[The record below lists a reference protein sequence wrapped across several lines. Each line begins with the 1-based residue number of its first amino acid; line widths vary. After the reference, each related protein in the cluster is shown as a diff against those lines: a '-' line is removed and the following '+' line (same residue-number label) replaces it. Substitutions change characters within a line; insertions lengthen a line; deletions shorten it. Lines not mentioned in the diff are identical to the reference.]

1 MGHLTSRDAYKNL
14 EDRINWFT
22 QGAAA
27 SETLTKILQVLFT
40 EKEAKWVA
48 RLPIRPFTLKKAAQ
62 LWGTSEAKAEKLLDH
77 LCEKGLL
84 VDSYDRGVRKFVLP
98 PPMIGFFEFSL
109 MRTRGDIDQKY
120 LSELFYQYINVE
132 EDFIKE
138 LFLGMDT
145 KLGRVFVNEPVLMT
159 EKTNHILDY
168 ERATHIIEEADFIGV
183 GTCFCRH
190 KNYHLGIPCKQNAP
204 METCLTFGNVARS
217 LAEHGGYTRPI
228 DKSEAKEILE
238 MCYGYNLVQ
247 MGENVREYPAFMCNC
262 CGCCCEAL
270 ETVRRFS
277 PMQPIAT
284 TNYIPKIN
292 PNDCVSCGK
301 CEKVCPILAISMQEN
316 NPAAPVSPEEKPITI
331 RGMEPEAATRAC
343 EAGAAAAGAAA
354 GAAVAAA
361 GVAGVA
367 ASGASGI
374 PAKKRRPVI
383 DESICLGCGVCARNC
398 PKKAISLQRRPI
410 EVITP
415 VNSTHR
421 FVLQAIEKGTLQNLI
436 FDNQAF
442 ANHRA
447 MAAVFG
453 TILKLPPLKQALASK
468 QFKSVYLDH
477 LLSAQNARKK
487 KELSH

>member
-1 MGHLTSRDAYKNL
+1 MGHLTSRDAYRNL

-22 QGAAA
+22 QGAAP
-27 SETLTKILQVLFT
+27 SETLTKILRVLFT

-48 RLPIRPFTLKKAAQ
+48 KLPIRPFTLKKAAR
-62 LWGTSEAKAEKLLDH
+62 LWGTTEAKAEKLLDH

-84 VDSYDRGVRKFVLP
+84 VDSYDHGIRKFVLP

-132 EDFIKE
+132 EDFIKD

-168 ERATHIIEEADFIGV
+168 ERATHIIEDADFIGV

-190 KNYHLGIPCKQNAP
+190 KNFHLGIPCKLNAP

-217 LAEHGGYTRPI
+217 LAEHGGYTRRI
-228 DKSEAKEILE
+228 DKSEALEILE
-238 MCYGYNLVQ
+238 MSYGYNLVQ
-247 MGENVREYPAFMCNC
+247 MGENVRERPAFMCNC

-270 ETVRRFS
+270 NAVRRFA

-284 TNYIPKIN
+284 TNYLPKIN
-292 PNDCVSCGK
+292 PDECVSCGK
-301 CEKVCPILAISMQEN
+301 CEKVCPILAISMQE
-316 NPAAPVSPEEKPITI
+316 
-331 RGMEPEAATRAC
+331 REAS
-343 EAGAAAAGAAA
+343 
-354 GAAVAAA
+354 VD
-361 GVAGVA
+361 
-367 ASGASGI
+367 
-374 PAKKRRPVI
+374 KKKPVI
-383 DESICLGCGVCARNC
+383 DETICLGCGVCARNC
-398 PKKAISLQRRPI
+398 PKKAITLQRRPV

-421 FVLQAIEKGTLQNLI
+421 FVLQAIEKGTLQNLV

-453 TILKLPPLKQALASK
+453 TILRLPPLKQAMASR

-477 LLSAQNARKK
+477 LLAAQKK
-487 KELSH
+487 A

>member
-14 EDRINWFT
+14 EDRLNWFT
-22 QGAAA
+22 QGAPS

-48 RLPIRPFTLKKAAQ
+48 KLPIRPFSLKKAAQ
-62 LWGTSEAKAEKLLDH
+62 LWGTTEAKAEKLLDR

-120 LSELFYQYINVE
+120 LSELFYQYINV
-132 EDFIKE
+132 D
-138 LFLGMDT
+138 
-145 KLGRVFVNEPVLMT
+145 
-159 EKTNHILDY
+159 
-168 ERATHIIEEADFIGV
+168 HIIEEADFIGV

-190 KNYHLGIPCKQNAP
+190 KNFHLGIPCKLNAP

-228 DKSEAKEILE
+228 DKVEAKEILE
-238 MCYGYNLVQ
+238 MSYGYNLVQ
-247 MGENVREYPAFMCNC
+247 MGENVREHPAFMCNC

-270 ETVRRFS
+270 EAVRKFS

-284 TNYIPKIN
+284 TNYLPKIN
-292 PNDCVSCGK
+292 AADCVSCGK
-301 CEKVCPILAISMQEN
+301 CEKICPILAISMQET
-316 NPAAPVSPEEKPITI
+316 APEAIPDTGENPITT
-331 RGMEPEAATRAC
+331 GEQDPVAS
-343 EAGAAAAGAAA
+343 GVSAAASV
-354 GAAVAAA
+354 AVS
-361 GVAGVA
+361 
-367 ASGASGI
+367 SGS

-398 PKKAISLQRRPI
+398 PKKAITLQRRPI

-421 FVLQAIEKGTLQNLI
+421 FVLQAIEKGTLQNLV

-453 TILKLPPLKQALASK
+453 TILKLPPLKQGLASK

-477 LLSAQNARKK
+477 LLSAQKRQK
-487 KELSH
+487 

>member
-1 MGHLTSRDAYKNL
+1 MGHLTSRDAYRNL

-22 QGAAA
+22 QGAAP
-27 SETLTKILQVLFT
+27 SETLTKILRVLFT

-48 RLPIRPFTLKKAAQ
+48 KLPIRPFSLKKAAQ
-62 LWGTSEAKAEKLLDH
+62 MWGTTEAKAEKLLDH

-84 VDSYDRGVRKFVLP
+84 VDSYDHGIRKFVLP

-132 EDFIKE
+132 EDFIKD

-168 ERATHIIEEADFIGV
+168 ERATHIIEDADFIGV

-190 KNYHLGIPCKQNAP
+190 KNFHLGIPCKLNAP

-228 DKSEAKEILE
+228 DKSEALEILE
-238 MCYGYNLVQ
+238 MSYGYNLVQ
-247 MGENVREYPAFMCNC
+247 MGENVRERPAFMCNC

-270 ETVRRFS
+270 NAVRRFA

-284 TNYIPKIN
+284 TNYLPKIN
-292 PNDCVSCGK
+292 PDECVSCGK
-301 CEKVCPILAISMQEN
+301 CEKVCPILAISMQE
-316 NPAAPVSPEEKPITI
+316 
-331 RGMEPEAATRAC
+331 REAS
-343 EAGAAAAGAAA
+343 
-354 GAAVAAA
+354 VD
-361 GVAGVA
+361 
-367 ASGASGI
+367 
-374 PAKKRRPVI
+374 KKKPVI
-383 DESICLGCGVCARNC
+383 DETICLGCGVCARNC
-398 PKKAISLQRRPI
+398 PKKAITLQRRPV

-421 FVLQAIEKGTLQNLI
+421 FVLQAIEKGTLQNLV

-453 TILKLPPLKQALASK
+453 TILRLPPLKQAMASR

-477 LLSAQNARKK
+477 LLAAQKK
-487 KELSH
+487 A

>member
-1 MGHLTSRDAYKNL
+1 MGHLTSRDAYRNL

-22 QGAAA
+22 QGAPA

-48 RLPIRPFTLKKAAQ
+48 KLPIRPFTLKKAAQ

-132 EDFIKE
+132 EDFIKD

-145 KLGRVFVNEPVLMT
+145 KLGRVFVNESVLMT

-190 KNYHLGIPCKQNAP
+190 KNYHLGIPCKLNAP

-228 DKSEAKEILE
+228 DKAEAKEILE
-238 MCYGYNLVQ
+238 MSYSCNLVQ
-247 MGENVREYPAFMCNC
+247 MGENVREHPAFMCNC

-270 ETVRRFS
+270 EAVRRFS

-292 PNDCVSCGK
+292 YDDCVSCGK
-301 CEKVCPILAISMQEN
+301 CEKVCPILAISMQEEVVKGDGSFDN
-316 NPAAPVSPEEKPITI
+316 LHDSCHVIKGNDSSDTLHAKCQKNRPLDITS
-331 RGMEPEAATRAC
+331 AQQ
-343 EAGAAAAGAAA
+343 
-354 GAAVAAA
+354 
-361 GVAGVA
+361 
-367 ASGASGI
+367 
-374 PAKKRRPVI
+374 KRRPVI

-398 PKKAISLQRRPI
+398 PKKAITLQRRPI

-421 FVLQAIEKGTLQNLI
+421 FVLQAIEKGTLQNLV

-477 LLSAQNARKK
+477 LLSAQNAQKK
-487 KELSH
+487 K

>member
-1 MGHLTSRDAYKNL
+1 MGHLTSRDAYRNL

-22 QGAAA
+22 QGAAP
-27 SETLTKILQVLFT
+27 SETLTKILRVLFT

-48 RLPIRPFTLKKAAQ
+48 KLPIRPFTLKKAAR
-62 LWGTSEAKAEKLLDH
+62 LWGTTEAKAEKLLDH

-84 VDSYDRGVRKFVLP
+84 VDSYDHGIRKFVLP

-132 EDFIKE
+132 EDFIKD

-168 ERATHIIEEADFIGV
+168 ERATHIIEDADFSGV

-190 KNYHLGIPCKQNAP
+190 KNFHLGIPCKLNAP

-228 DKSEAKEILE
+228 DKSEALEILE
-238 MCYGYNLVQ
+238 MSYGYNLVQ
-247 MGENVREYPAFMCNC
+247 MGENVRERPAFMCNC

-270 ETVRRFS
+270 NAVRRFA

-284 TNYIPKIN
+284 TNYLPKIN
-292 PNDCVSCGK
+292 PDECVSCGK
-301 CEKVCPILAISMQEN
+301 CEKVCPILAISMQE
-316 NPAAPVSPEEKPITI
+316 
-331 RGMEPEAATRAC
+331 REAS
-343 EAGAAAAGAAA
+343 
-354 GAAVAAA
+354 VD
-361 GVAGVA
+361 
-367 ASGASGI
+367 
-374 PAKKRRPVI
+374 KKKPVI
-383 DESICLGCGVCARNC
+383 DETICLGCGVCARNC
-398 PKKAISLQRRPI
+398 PKKAITLQRRPV

-421 FVLQAIEKGTLQNLI
+421 FVLQAIEKGTLQNLV

-453 TILKLPPLKQALASK
+453 TILRLPPLKQAMASR

-477 LLSAQNARKK
+477 LLAAQKK
-487 KELSH
+487 A

>member
-1 MGHLTSRDAYKNL
+1 MGHLTSRDAYRNL

-22 QGAAA
+22 QGAPP
-27 SETLTKILQVLFT
+27 SETLTKILHVLFT

-48 RLPIRPFTLKKAAQ
+48 KLPIRPFSLKKAAQ

-132 EDFIKE
+132 EDFIKD

-145 KLGRVFVNEPVLMT
+145 KLGRVFVNESVLMT

-190 KNYHLGIPCKQNAP
+190 KNYHLGIPCRLNAP

-217 LAEHGGYTRPI
+217 LAEHGGYARRI
-228 DKSEAKEILE
+228 DKSEALDILE
-238 MCYGYNLVQ
+238 TSYGYNLVQ
-247 MGENVREYPAFMCNC
+247 MGENVRENPAFMCNC

-270 ETVRRFS
+270 EAVRKFS
-277 PMQPIAT
+277 PMQPITT
-284 TNYIPKIN
+284 TNYLPKIN
-292 PNDCVSCGK
+292 REDCICCGK
-301 CEKVCPILAISMQEN
+301 CEKACPILAISM
-316 NPAAPVSPEEKPITI
+316 AEKK
-331 RGMEPEAATRAC
+331 M
-343 EAGAAAAGAAA
+343 
-354 GAAVAAA
+354 
-361 GVAGVA
+361 
-367 ASGASGI
+367 
-374 PAKKRRPVI
+374 PVI

-398 PKKAISLQRRPI
+398 PKKAITLQRRPV

-421 FVLQAIEKGTLQNLI
+421 FVLQAIEKGTLQNLV

-453 TILKLPPLKQALASK
+453 TILRLPPIKQAMASR

-477 LLSAQNARKK
+477 LLDAQRRARD
-487 KELSH
+487 KEIRG

>member
-14 EDRINWFT
+14 EDRLNWFT
-22 QGAAA
+22 QGAPS

-48 RLPIRPFTLKKAAQ
+48 KLPIRPFSLKKAAQ
-62 LWGTSEAKAEKLLDH
+62 LWGTTEAKAEKLLDR

-132 EDFIKE
+132 EDFIKD

-145 KLGRVFVNEPVLMT
+145 KLGRVFVNESVLMT

-190 KNYHLGIPCKQNAP
+190 KNYHLGIPCKLNAP

-247 MGENVREYPAFMCNC
+247 MGENVREHPAFMCNC

-270 ETVRRFS
+270 EAVKKFS

-284 TNYIPKIN
+284 TNYLPKIN
-292 PNDCVSCGK
+292 ADECVSCGK
-301 CEKVCPILAISMQEN
+301 CAKVCPIEAISMREN
-316 NPAAPVSPEEKPITI
+316 ALMETPVSGTAGQTGSSRAVTASTDHASDCEK
-331 RGMEPEAATRAC
+331 
-343 EAGAAAAGAAA
+343 EAGPSLSP
-354 GAAVAAA
+354 V
-361 GVAGVA
+361 
-367 ASGASGI
+367 SRQ
-374 PAKKRRPVI
+374 KKRPVI

-421 FVLQAIEKGTLQNLI
+421 FVLQAIEKGTLQNLV

-477 LLSAQNARKK
+477 LLSAQRK
-487 KELSH
+487 EQH

>member
-22 QGAAA
+22 QGAPA

-48 RLPIRPFTLKKAAQ
+48 KLPIRPFSLKKAAQ
-62 LWGTSEAKAEKLLDH
+62 LWGTSEAKAEKLLDR

-132 EDFIKE
+132 EDFIKD

-145 KLGRVFVNEPVLMT
+145 KLGRVFVNESVLMT
-159 EKTNHILDY
+159 AKTNHILDY
-168 ERATHIIEEADFIGV
+168 ERAAHIIEEADFIGV

-190 KNYHLGIPCKQNAP
+190 KNYHLGIPCKLNAP

-228 DKSEAKEILE
+228 DKAEAKEILE
-238 MCYGYNLVQ
+238 MSYSYNLVQ
-247 MGENVREYPAFMCNC
+247 MGENVREHPAFMCNC

-270 ETVRRFS
+270 EAVRRFS

-292 PNDCVSCGK
+292 YNDCVSCGK
-301 CEKVCPILAISMQEN
+301 CEKVCPILAISMQETVVKRDGSFDN
-316 NPAAPVSPEEKPITI
+316 LHESCQVIKGNDSDTLH
-331 RGMEPEAATRAC
+331 
-343 EAGAAAAGAAA
+343 
-354 GAAVAAA
+354 
-361 GVAGVA
+361 
-367 ASGASGI
+367 
-374 PAKKRRPVI
+374 AKCQKNRPLDTTSAQQKRRPVI
-383 DESICLGCGVCARNC
+383 DKSICLGCGVCARNC
-398 PKKAISLQRRPI
+398 PKKAITLQRRPI

-421 FVLQAIEKGTLQNLI
+421 FVLQAIEKGTLQNLV

-447 MAAVFG
+447 MAGVFG

-468 QFKSVYLDH
+468 QFKSIYLDH
-477 LLSAQNARKK
+477 LLSAQK
-487 KELSH
+487 

>member
-1 MGHLTSRDAYKNL
+1 MGHLTSRDAYRNL

-22 QGAAA
+22 QGAAP
-27 SETLTKILQVLFT
+27 SETLTKILRVLFT

-48 RLPIRPFTLKKAAQ
+48 KLPIRPFTLKKAAR
-62 LWGTSEAKAEKLLDH
+62 LWGTTEAKAEKLLDH

-84 VDSYDRGVRKFVLP
+84 VDSYDRGIRKFVLP

-132 EDFIKE
+132 EDFIKD

-168 ERATHIIEEADFIGV
+168 ERATHIIEDADFIGV

-190 KNYHLGIPCKQNAP
+190 KNYHLGIPCKLNAP

-228 DKSEAKEILE
+228 DKSEALEILE
-238 MCYGYNLVQ
+238 MSYGYNLVQ
-247 MGENVREYPAFMCNC
+247 MGENVRERPAFMCNC

-270 ETVRRFS
+270 EAVRRFA

-284 TNYIPKIN
+284 TNYLPKIN
-292 PNDCVSCGK
+292 PDECVSCGK
-301 CEKVCPILAISMQEN
+301 CEKVCPILAISMQE
-316 NPAAPVSPEEKPITI
+316 
-331 RGMEPEAATRAC
+331 REAS
-343 EAGAAAAGAAA
+343 
-354 GAAVAAA
+354 VD
-361 GVAGVA
+361 
-367 ASGASGI
+367 
-374 PAKKRRPVI
+374 KKKPVI
-383 DESICLGCGVCARNC
+383 DETICLGCGVCARNC
-398 PKKAISLQRRPI
+398 PKKAITLQRRPV

-421 FVLQAIEKGTLQNLI
+421 FVLQAIEKGTLQNLV

-453 TILKLPPLKQALASK
+453 TILRLPPLKQALASR

-477 LLSAQNARKK
+477 LLAAQKK
-487 KELSH
+487 A

>member
-22 QGAAA
+22 QGAPA
-27 SETLTKILQVLFT
+27 SETLTKILEVLFT

-132 EDFIKE
+132 EDFIKD

-145 KLGRVFVNEPVLMT
+145 KLGRVFVNESVLMT

-168 ERATHIIEEADFIGV
+168 ERATRIIEEADFIGV

-190 KNYHLGIPCKQNAP
+190 KNYHLGIPCKLGAP

-228 DKSEAKEILE
+228 DKSEAKEILA
-238 MCYGYNLVQ
+238 MSYSYNLVQ
-247 MGENVREYPAFMCNC
+247 MGENVRENPAFMCNC

-270 ETVRRFS
+270 EAVRRFS

-284 TNYIPKIN
+284 TNYLPRIN
-292 PNDCVSCGK
+292 RDDCVSCGK
-301 CEKVCPILAISMQEN
+301 CEKVCPILAISMSEN
-316 NPAAPVSPEEKPITI
+316 GPAIDTAGSAGTA
-331 RGMEPEAATRAC
+331 GT
-343 EAGAAAAGAAA
+343 AGAAAAGKKH
-354 GAAVAAA
+354 
-361 GVAGVA
+361 
-367 ASGASGI
+367 
-374 PAKKRRPVI
+374 PAI
-383 DESICLGCGVCARNC
+383 DETICLGCGVCARNC
-398 PKKAISLQRRPI
+398 PKKAITLQRRPI

-421 FVLQAIEKGTLQNLI
+421 FVLQAIEKGTLQNLV

-453 TILKLPPLKQALASK
+453 TILKLPPIKQALASK
-468 QFKSVYLDH
+468 QFKSVYLDN
-477 LLSAQNARKK
+477 LLSRQK
-487 KELSH
+487 KETLQN

>member
-22 QGAAA
+22 QGAPA
-27 SETLTKILQVLFT
+27 SETLTKILEVLFT

-145 KLGRVFVNEPVLMT
+145 KLGRVFVNEPVLIT

-190 KNYHLGIPCKQNAP
+190 KNYHLGIPCRQNAP

-217 LAEHGGYTRPI
+217 LAQHGGYTRPI

-247 MGENVREYPAFMCNC
+247 MGENVREHPAFMCNC

-292 PNDCVSCGK
+292 YNDCVSCGK
-301 CEKVCPILAISMQEN
+301 CEKVCPILAISMQET
-316 NPAAPVSPEEKPITI
+316 APEAIPDTGENPITT
-331 RGMEPEAATRAC
+331 GEQDPVAS
-343 EAGAAAAGAAA
+343 GVSAAASV
-354 GAAVAAA
+354 AVS
-361 GVAGVA
+361 
-367 ASGASGI
+367 SGS

-398 PKKAISLQRRPI
+398 PKKAITLQRRPI

-421 FVLQAIEKGTLQNLI
+421 FVLQAIEKGTLQNLV

-477 LLSAQNARKK
+477 LLSAQKRQK
-487 KELSH
+487 

>member
-22 QGAAA
+22 QGAPA

-48 RLPIRPFTLKKAAQ
+48 KLPIRPFSLKKAAQ
-62 LWGTSEAKAEKLLDH
+62 LWGTSEAKAEKLLDR

-145 KLGRVFVNEPVLMT
+145 KLGRVFVNESVLMT

-190 KNYHLGIPCKQNAP
+190 KNYHLGIPCKLNAP

-228 DKSEAKEILE
+228 DKAEAKEILE
-238 MCYGYNLVQ
+238 MSYSYNLVQ
-247 MGENVREYPAFMCNC
+247 MGENVREHPAFMCNC

-270 ETVRRFS
+270 EAVRKFS

-292 PNDCVSCGK
+292 YDDCVSCGK
-301 CEKVCPILAISMQEN
+301 CEKVCPVLAISKVVKGDGSFDNLHDSCQKN
-316 NPAAPVSPEEKPITI
+316 RPLDTPESCQKNRPLDT
-331 RGMEPEAATRAC
+331 
-343 EAGAAAAGAAA
+343 
-354 GAAVAAA
+354 
-361 GVAGVA
+361 
-367 ASGASGI
+367 
-374 PAKKRRPVI
+374 PVI

-398 PKKAISLQRRPI
+398 PKKAITLQRRPI

-421 FVLQAIEKGTLQNLI
+421 FVLQAIEKGTLQNLV

-477 LLSAQNARKK
+477 LLSAQKK
-487 KELSH
+487 KELSD

>member
-1 MGHLTSRDAYKNL
+1 MGHLTSRYAYKNL

-22 QGAAA
+22 QGAPA
-27 SETLTKILQVLFT
+27 SETLTKILEVLFT

-145 KLGRVFVNEPVLMT
+145 KLGRVFVNEPVLIT

-190 KNYHLGIPCKQNAP
+190 KNYHLGIPCRQNAP

-247 MGENVREYPAFMCNC
+247 MGENVREHPAFMCNC

-292 PNDCVSCGK
+292 HSDCVSCGK

-316 NPAAPVSPEEKPITI
+316 NLPVSDSKEEK
-331 RGMEPEAATRAC
+331 
-343 EAGAAAAGAAA
+343 
-354 GAAVAAA
+354 
-361 GVAGVA
+361 
-367 ASGASGI
+367 

-398 PKKAISLQRRPI
+398 PKKAITLQRRPI

-421 FVLQAIEKGTLQNLI
+421 FVLQAIEKGTLQNLV

-487 KELSH
+487 KNL

>member
-14 EDRINWFT
+14 EDRLNWFT
-22 QGAAA
+22 QGAPS

-48 RLPIRPFTLKKAAQ
+48 KLPIRPFSLKKAAQ
-62 LWGTSEAKAEKLLDH
+62 LWGTTEAKAEKLLDR

-132 EDFIKE
+132 EDFIKD

-145 KLGRVFVNEPVLMT
+145 KLGRVFVNESVLMT

-190 KNYHLGIPCKQNAP
+190 KNYHLGVPCKLNAP

-228 DKSEAKEILE
+228 DKVEAKEILE
-238 MCYGYNLVQ
+238 MSYGYNLVQ
-247 MGENVREYPAFMCNC
+247 MGENVREHPAFMCNC

-270 ETVRRFS
+270 EAVRKFS

-284 TNYIPKIN
+284 TNYLPKIN
-292 PNDCVSCGK
+292 AADCVSCEK
-301 CEKVCPILAISMQEN
+301 CEKVCPILAISMQE
-316 NPAAPVSPEEKPITI
+316 AAPEAIPDTGENPITT
-331 RGMEPEAATRAC
+331 GEHAPVAS
-343 EAGAAAAGAAA
+343 GVSAAASATAN
-354 GAAVAAA
+354 
-361 GVAGVA
+361 
-367 ASGASGI
+367 SGT
-374 PAKKRRPVI
+374 PVKKRRPVI

-398 PKKAISLQRRPI
+398 PKKAITLQRRPI

-421 FVLQAIEKGTLQNLI
+421 FVLQAIEKGTLQNLV

-453 TILKLPPLKQALASK
+453 TILKLPPLKQGLASK

-477 LLSAQNARKK
+477 LLSAQKRQK
-487 KELSH
+487 

>member
-1 MGHLTSRDAYKNL
+1 MGHLTSRDAYRNL

-22 QGAAA
+22 QGAAP
-27 SETLTKILQVLFT
+27 SETLTKILRVLFT

-48 RLPIRPFTLKKAAQ
+48 KLPIRPFSLKKAAQ
-62 LWGTSEAKAEKLLDH
+62 MWGTTEAKAEKLLDH

-84 VDSYDRGVRKFVLP
+84 VDSYDHGIRKFVLP

-132 EDFIKE
+132 EDFIKD

-168 ERATHIIEEADFIGV
+168 ERATHIIEDADFIGV

-190 KNYHLGIPCKQNAP
+190 KNFHLGIPCKLNAP

-228 DKSEAKEILE
+228 DKSEALEILE
-238 MCYGYNLVQ
+238 MSYGYNLVQ
-247 MGENVREYPAFMCNC
+247 MGENVRERPAFMCNC

-270 ETVRRFS
+270 EAVRRFA

-284 TNYIPKIN
+284 TNYLPKIN
-292 PNDCVSCGK
+292 PDECVSCGK
-301 CEKVCPILAISMQEN
+301 CEKVCPILAISMQE
-316 NPAAPVSPEEKPITI
+316 
-331 RGMEPEAATRAC
+331 REAS
-343 EAGAAAAGAAA
+343 
-354 GAAVAAA
+354 VD
-361 GVAGVA
+361 
-367 ASGASGI
+367 
-374 PAKKRRPVI
+374 KKKPVI
-383 DESICLGCGVCARNC
+383 DETICLGCGVCARNC
-398 PKKAISLQRRPI
+398 PKKAITLQRRPV

-421 FVLQAIEKGTLQNLI
+421 FVLQAIEKGTLQNLV

-453 TILKLPPLKQALASK
+453 TILRLPPLKQAMASR

-477 LLSAQNARKK
+477 LLAAQKK
-487 KELSH
+487 A

>member
-1 MGHLTSRDAYKNL
+1 MGHLTSRDAYRNL

-22 QGAAA
+22 QGAPA

-48 RLPIRPFTLKKAAQ
+48 KLPIRPFSLKKAAQ
-62 LWGTSEAKAEKLLDH
+62 LWGTSEAKAEKLLDR

-132 EDFIKE
+132 EDFIKD

-145 KLGRVFVNEPVLMT
+145 KLGRVFVNESVLMT

-190 KNYHLGIPCKQNAP
+190 KNYHLGIPCKLNAP

-228 DKSEAKEILE
+228 DKAEAKEILE
-238 MCYGYNLVQ
+238 MSYSYNLVQ
-247 MGENVREYPAFMCNC
+247 MGENVREHPAFMCNC

-270 ETVRRFS
+270 EAVRRFS

-292 PNDCVSCGK
+292 YNECVSCGK
-301 CEKVCPILAISMQEN
+301 CEKVCPILAISTCQ
-316 NPAAPVSPEEKPITI
+316 
-331 RGMEPEAATRAC
+331 AC
-343 EAGAAAAGAAA
+343 QGDG
-354 GAAVAAA
+354 
-361 GVAGVA
+361 
-367 ASGASGI
+367 SNDNLHTNCQKNR
-374 PAKKRRPVI
+374 PLDTQKRRPVI

-398 PKKAISLQRRPI
+398 PKKAITLQRRPI

-421 FVLQAIEKGTLQNLI
+421 FVLQAIEKGTLQNLV

-453 TILKLPPLKQALASK
+453 TILRLPPLKQALASK

-477 LLSAQNARKK
+477 LLSAQNAQKK
-487 KELSH
+487 KELSD

>member
-22 QGAAA
+22 QGAPA
-27 SETLTKILQVLFT
+27 SETLTKILEVLFT

-48 RLPIRPFTLKKAAQ
+48 KLPIRPFSLKKAAQ
-62 LWGTSEAKAEKLLDH
+62 LWGTSEAKAEKLLDR

-190 KNYHLGIPCKQNAP
+190 KNYHLGIPCRQNAP

-247 MGENVREYPAFMCNC
+247 MGENVREQPAFMCNC

-292 PNDCVSCGK
+292 HSDCVSCGK

-316 NPAAPVSPEEKPITI
+316 DSAAPAGPEEKPIKI
-331 RGMEPEAATRAC
+331 RGMEPESAETAC
-343 EAGAAAAGAAA
+343 SAGAAAAVTAAAAA
-354 GAAVAAA
+354 GTSRTPV
-361 GVAGVA
+361 
-367 ASGASGI
+367 
-374 PAKKRRPVI
+374 KKRRPVI

-398 PKKAISLQRRPI
+398 PKKAITLQRRPI

-477 LLSAQNARKK
+477 LLSAQK
-487 KELSH
+487 KEKK

>member
-1 MGHLTSRDAYKNL
+1 MGHLTSRDAYRNL

-22 QGAAA
+22 QGAAP
-27 SETLTKILQVLFT
+27 SETLTKILRVLFT

-48 RLPIRPFTLKKAAQ
+48 KLPIRPFTLKKAAQ
-62 LWGTSEAKAEKLLDH
+62 MWGTTEAKAEKLLDH

-84 VDSYDRGVRKFVLP
+84 VDSYDHGIRKFVLP

-168 ERATHIIEEADFIGV
+168 ERATHIIEDADFIGV

-190 KNYHLGIPCKQNAP
+190 KNFHLGIPCKLNAP

-228 DKSEAKEILE
+228 DKSEALEILE
-238 MCYGYNLVQ
+238 MSYGYNLVQ
-247 MGENVREYPAFMCNC
+247 MGENVRERPAFMCNC

-270 ETVRRFS
+270 NAVRRFA

-284 TNYIPKIN
+284 TNYLPKIN
-292 PNDCVSCGK
+292 PDECVSCGK
-301 CEKVCPILAISMQEN
+301 CEKVCPILAISMQE
-316 NPAAPVSPEEKPITI
+316 
-331 RGMEPEAATRAC
+331 REAS
-343 EAGAAAAGAAA
+343 
-354 GAAVAAA
+354 VD
-361 GVAGVA
+361 
-367 ASGASGI
+367 
-374 PAKKRRPVI
+374 KKKPVI
-383 DESICLGCGVCARNC
+383 DETICLGCGVCARNC
-398 PKKAISLQRRPI
+398 PKKAITLQRRPV

-421 FVLQAIEKGTLQNLI
+421 FVLQAIEKGTLQNLV

-453 TILKLPPLKQALASK
+453 TILRLPPLKQAMASR

-477 LLSAQNARKK
+477 LLAAQKK
-487 KELSH
+487 A

>member
-14 EDRINWFT
+14 EDRLNWFT
-22 QGAAA
+22 QGAPS

-48 RLPIRPFTLKKAAQ
+48 KLPIRPFSLKKAAQ
-62 LWGTSEAKAEKLLDH
+62 LWGTTEAKAEKLLDR

-132 EDFIKE
+132 EDFIKD

-145 KLGRVFVNEPVLMT
+145 KLGRVFVNESVLMT

-190 KNYHLGIPCKQNAP
+190 KNYHLGIPCKLNAP

-217 LAEHGGYTRPI
+217 LAEHGDYTRPI
-228 DKSEAKEILE
+228 DKSEAREILE

-247 MGENVREYPAFMCNC
+247 MGENVREHPAFMCNC

-270 ETVRRFS
+270 EAVKKFG

-284 TNYIPKIN
+284 TNYLPKIN
-292 PNDCVSCGK
+292 ADDCVSCGK
-301 CEKVCPILAISMQEN
+301 CEKVCPIEAISMRET
-316 NPAAPVSPEEKPITI
+316 PPPEESLSERRIAKEKTGSVSEKDI
-331 RGMEPEAATRAC
+331 
-343 EAGAAAAGAAA
+343 AGATPPS
-354 GAAVAAA
+354 V
-361 GVAGVA
+361 
-367 ASGASGI
+367 SGR
-374 PAKKRRPVI
+374 PVFRQKKRPVI

-398 PKKAISLQRRPI
+398 PKKAITLQRRPI

-453 TILKLPPLKQALASK
+453 TILKLPPLKQALASR

-477 LLSAQNARKK
+477 LLASQESSRKK
-487 KELSH
+487 NLPEKTGRT

>member
-14 EDRINWFT
+14 EDRLNWFT
-22 QGAAA
+22 QGAPS
-27 SETLTKILQVLFT
+27 SETLTKILSVLFT
-40 EKEAKWVA
+40 EKEAKWVSK
-48 RLPIRPFTLKKAAQ
+48 LPIRPFTLKKAAQ

-132 EDFIKE
+132 EDFIKD

-145 KLGRVFVNEPVLMT
+145 KLGRVFVNESVLMT

-190 KNYHLGIPCKQNAP
+190 KNYHLGIPCKLGAP

-217 LAEHGGYTRPI
+217 LAEHGGYTRQI
-228 DKSEAKEILE
+228 DKAEAKEILA
-238 MCYGYNLVQ
+238 MSYDYNLVQ
-247 MGENVREYPAFMCNC
+247 MGENVREHPAFMCNC

-270 ETVRRFS
+270 EAVRRFS

-284 TNYIPKIN
+284 TNYLPHIN
-292 PNDCVSCGK
+292 YDDCVSCGK
-301 CEKVCPILAISMQEN
+301 CEKVCPILAISMAEDEPVPVTEN
-316 NPAAPVSPEEKPITI
+316 EYVSEAE
-331 RGMEPEAATRAC
+331 REP
-343 EAGAAAAGAAA
+343 
-354 GAAVAAA
+354 
-361 GVAGVA
+361 
-367 ASGASGI
+367 SSGI
-374 PAKKRRPVI
+374 EKKGLTAGTGKKHPVI
-383 DESICLGCGVCARNC
+383 DETICLGCGVCARNC
-398 PKKAISLQRRPI
+398 PKKAITLQRRPI

-421 FVLQAIEKGTLQNLI
+421 FVLQAIEKGTLQNLV

-477 LLSAQNARKK
+477 LLYRQK
-487 KELSH
+487 KERMSH

>member
-1 MGHLTSRDAYKNL
+1 MGHLTSRDAYRNL

-22 QGAAA
+22 QGAAP
-27 SETLTKILQVLFT
+27 SETLTKILRVLFT

-48 RLPIRPFTLKKAAQ
+48 KLPIRPFTLKKAAR
-62 LWGTSEAKAEKLLDH
+62 LWGTTEAKAEKLLDH

-84 VDSYDRGVRKFVLP
+84 VDSYDRGIRKFVLP

-132 EDFIKE
+132 EDFIKD

-168 ERATHIIEEADFIGV
+168 ERATHIIEDADFIGV

-190 KNYHLGIPCKQNAP
+190 KNFHLGIPCKLNAP

-217 LAEHGGYTRPI
+217 LAEHGGYTRRI
-228 DKSEAKEILE
+228 DKSEALEILE
-238 MCYGYNLVQ
+238 MSYGYNLVQ
-247 MGENVREYPAFMCNC
+247 MGENVRERPAFMCNC

-270 ETVRRFS
+270 EAVRRFA

-284 TNYIPKIN
+284 TNYLPKIN
-292 PNDCVSCGK
+292 PDECVSCGK
-301 CEKVCPILAISMQEN
+301 CEKVCPILAISMQE
-316 NPAAPVSPEEKPITI
+316 
-331 RGMEPEAATRAC
+331 REAS
-343 EAGAAAAGAAA
+343 
-354 GAAVAAA
+354 VD
-361 GVAGVA
+361 
-367 ASGASGI
+367 
-374 PAKKRRPVI
+374 KKKPVI
-383 DESICLGCGVCARNC
+383 DETICLGCGVCARNC
-398 PKKAISLQRRPI
+398 PKKAITLQRRPV

-421 FVLQAIEKGTLQNLI
+421 FVLQAIEKGTLQNLV

-453 TILKLPPLKQALASK
+453 TILRLPPLKQAMASR

-477 LLSAQNARKK
+477 LLAAQKK
-487 KELSH
+487 A

>member
-1 MGHLTSRDAYKNL
+1 MGHLTSRDAYRNL

-22 QGAAA
+22 QGAPA

-48 RLPIRPFTLKKAAQ
+48 KLPVRPFSLKKAAQ
-62 LWGTSEAKAEKLLDH
+62 LWGTSEAKAEKLLDR

-84 VDSYDRGVRKFVLP
+84 VDSYDHGVRKFVLP

-132 EDFIKE
+132 EDFIKD

-168 ERATHIIEEADFIGV
+168 ERATHIIEEAEFIGV

-190 KNYHLGIPCKQNAP
+190 KNYHLGIPCKLNAP

-228 DKSEAKEILE
+228 DKAEAKEILE
-238 MCYGYNLVQ
+238 MSYSYNLVQ
-247 MGENVREYPAFMCNC
+247 MGENVREHPAFMCNC

-270 ETVRRFS
+270 EAVRRFS

-292 PNDCVSCGK
+292 FSDCVSCGK
-301 CEKVCPILAISMQEN
+301 CEKVCPILAISMQEK
-316 NPAAPVSPEEKPITI
+316 AAKGDSSFDTLHDSDSCQKNLPLDTEESVSADI
-331 RGMEPEAATRAC
+331 A
-343 EAGAAAAGAAA
+343 
-354 GAAVAAA
+354 
-361 GVAGVA
+361 A
-367 ASGASGI
+367 ASGN

-398 PKKAISLQRRPI
+398 PKKAITLQRRPI

-421 FVLQAIEKGTLQNLI
+421 FVLQAIEKGTLQNLV

-453 TILKLPPLKQALASK
+453 TILRLPPLKQALASK

-477 LLSAQNARKK
+477 LLSAQNAQKK
-487 KELSH
+487 K

>member
-1 MGHLTSRDAYKNL
+1 MGHLTSRDAYRNL

-22 QGAAA
+22 QGAAP
-27 SETLTKILQVLFT
+27 SETLTKILRVLFT

-48 RLPIRPFTLKKAAQ
+48 KLPIRPFSLKKTAQ
-62 LWGTSEAKAEKLLDH
+62 MWGTTEAKAEKLLDH

-84 VDSYDRGVRKFVLP
+84 VDSYDHGIRKFVLP

-132 EDFIKE
+132 EDFIKD

-168 ERATHIIEEADFIGV
+168 ERATHIIEDADFIGV

-190 KNYHLGIPCKQNAP
+190 KNFHLGIPCKLNAP

-228 DKSEAKEILE
+228 DKSEALEILE
-238 MCYGYNLVQ
+238 MSYGYNLVQ
-247 MGENVREYPAFMCNC
+247 MGENVRERLAFMCNC

-270 ETVRRFS
+270 NAVRRFA

-284 TNYIPKIN
+284 TNYLPKIN
-292 PNDCVSCGK
+292 PDECVSCGK
-301 CEKVCPILAISMQEN
+301 CEKVCPILAISMQE
-316 NPAAPVSPEEKPITI
+316 
-331 RGMEPEAATRAC
+331 REAS
-343 EAGAAAAGAAA
+343 
-354 GAAVAAA
+354 VD
-361 GVAGVA
+361 
-367 ASGASGI
+367 
-374 PAKKRRPVI
+374 KKKPVI
-383 DESICLGCGVCARNC
+383 DETICLGCGVCARNC
-398 PKKAISLQRRPI
+398 PKKAITLQRRPV

-421 FVLQAIEKGTLQNLI
+421 FVLQAIEKGTLQNLV

-453 TILKLPPLKQALASK
+453 TILRLPPLKQAMASR

-477 LLSAQNARKK
+477 LLAAQKK
-487 KELSH
+487 A

>member
-14 EDRINWFT
+14 EDRLNWFT
-22 QGAAA
+22 QGAPS

-48 RLPIRPFTLKKAAQ
+48 QLPVRPFSLKKAAQ
-62 LWGTSEAKAEKLLDH
+62 LWGTTEAKAEKLLDR

-132 EDFIKE
+132 EDFIKD

-145 KLGRVFVNEPVLMT
+145 KLGRVFVNESVLMT

-190 KNYHLGIPCKQNAP
+190 KNYHLGVPCKLNAP

-228 DKSEAKEILE
+228 DKVEAKEILE
-238 MCYGYNLVQ
+238 MSYGYNLVQ
-247 MGENVREYPAFMCNC
+247 MGENVREHPAFMCNC

-270 ETVRRFS
+270 EAVRRFS

-284 TNYIPKIN
+284 TNYLPKIN
-292 PNDCVSCGK
+292 AADCVS
-301 CEKVCPILAISMQEN
+301 
-316 NPAAPVSPEEKPITI
+316 
-331 RGMEPEAATRAC
+331 
-343 EAGAAAAGAAA
+343 
-354 GAAVAAA
+354 
-361 GVAGVA
+361 
-367 ASGASGI
+367 
-374 PAKKRRPVI
+374 
-383 DESICLGCGVCARNC
+383 
-398 PKKAISLQRRPI
+398 
-410 EVITP
+410 
-415 VNSTHR
+415 
-421 FVLQAIEKGTLQNLI
+421 
-436 FDNQAF
+436 
-442 ANHRA
+442 
-447 MAAVFG
+447 
-453 TILKLPPLKQALASK
+453 
-468 QFKSVYLDH
+468 
-477 LLSAQNARKK
+477 
-487 KELSH
+487 